1 MTCIHPEDRAAF
13 LASVQNAIEM
23 NKPHN
28 HKFRMLHPDGKVI
41 WVHDKGEVIEF
52 DEQNNPTRMLGA
64 IHDITKEIEH
74 KQQIE
79 HMAFYDPLTGLP
91 NRRLLSD
98 RLKQSIECHHAKNCY
113 GALLFLDL
121 DHFKHLNDVY
131 GHQMGDKL
139 LLTVAD
145 RLQNNFKSED
155 TVARFGGD
163 EFVVILNEL
172 SNDANIA
179 ALRATR
185 IAEDLKGT
193 ISMPCH
199 LQVEHA
205 GIDTIEYQ
213 VTTSIGI
220 VIYPTESQQPE
231 NIIQLADLAL
241 YKAKE
246 AGRNSFICFEPLM
259 QEQLDYSISVQKE
272 LKAAIANESL
282 ALFYQ
287 PKLDRELNVVGA
299 EGLLRW
305 PREDGKN
312 IPTAEFIELA
322 EESNLILP
330 LGEWIFHQACKQLQ
344 DWSLRPEYAHLSLS
358 VNISAKQ
365 IWQNDFVEIIRRI
378 LSNFSFQPNKLIIEI
393 TEGVMLKS
401 LSETLDKLAVLKS
414 LGLKV
419 SLDDFGTGYSSLS
432 YLKTLPVDEI
442 KIDTSFVR
450 DIVDDA
456 SDLTMVKAINDLGCN
471 FALNVVAEG
480 VETEQHL
487 ALLKEIG
494 VPVYQGFLFSKALKI
509 DEFEKYVIEQKGD
522 C

>member
-1 MTCIHPEDRAAF
+1 M
-13 LASVQNAIEM
+13 L
-23 NKPHN
+23 
-28 HKFRMLHPDGKVI
+28 FR
-41 WVHDKGEVIEF
+41 
-52 DEQNNPTRMLGA
+52 
-64 IHDITKEIEH
+64 
-74 KQQIE
+74 
-79 HMAFYDPLTGLP
+79 
-91 NRRLLSD
+91 S
-98 RLKQSIECHHAKNCY
+98 
-113 GALLFLDL
+113 
-121 DHFKHLNDVY
+121 
-131 GHQMGDKL
+131 
-139 LLTVAD
+139 
-145 RLQNNFKSED
+145 
-155 TVARFGGD
+155 
-163 EFVVILNEL
+163 
-172 SNDANIA
+172 
-179 ALRATR
+179 
-185 IAEDLKGT
+185 
-193 ISMPCH
+193 
-199 LQVEHA
+199 
-205 GIDTIEYQ
+205 
-213 VTTSIGI
+213 
-220 VIYPTESQQPE
+220 
-231 NIIQLADLAL
+231 
-241 YKAKE
+241 
-246 AGRNSFICFEPLM
+246 
-259 QEQLDYSISVQKE
+259 
-272 LKAAIANESL
+272 
-282 ALFYQ
+282 
-287 PKLDRELNVVGA
+287 VGA

-344 DWSLRPEYAHLSLS
+344 DWSSRPEYAHLSLS